1 MSVFHRYISEL
12 KNLLFSSQGTH
23 QSLIVIIG
31 TLFSTGFSALAL
43 IIISRL
49 LGPSEFGEFS
59 VGLAIS
65 LMLNRIADMGLSY
78 SIQRY
83 ASKSTNVDEQNRIY
97 SYTTRIKLI
106 AIVII
111 AILGVISYRWLSNL
125 LHFNNPEIVLVSFLL
140 SSCTVLYEQ
149 LQAILQSLHRFKQ
162 IVFINITQ
170 SSSKLIGSLLF
181 FVSGLSTAT
190 SLLSLYL
197 FTPLLPVLAFFM
209 WVPRS
214 VKLHLNTTFGKEQS
228 LMSSMAKHS
237 AVMFISA
244 GIVENVDVLFV
255 QTYVSTFD
263 AGLFSGISKISL
275 LLMVI
280 AYSLGN
286 VLNPRVARYTEAAH
300 LNAFIKK
307 AWLVVLAC
315 IVGYSVSVLLGQHV
329 LLYTLGS
336 EYMSGTSILNILLA
350 SSFITI
356 ATMPFI
362 AVFFSIDSPWY
373 FSLVGIVQL
382 VTTLLGNIFLVPELG
397 ITGAAW
403 TRLIT
408 KAVAFII
415 TVLLAKKM
423 ISKKYAQA

>member
-181 FVSGLSTAT
+181 FVSGLSSAT

-197 FTPLLPVLAFFM
+197 LTPLLPVLAFFM

-300 LNAFIKK
+300 LNAFIRK

-315 IVGYSVSVLLGQHV
+315 IVGYSVSILLGQHV

-397 ITGAAW
+397 MTGAAW